1 MRYARRCMAILCG
14 DAPRQSDYII
24 KDGKRYKLSWEKKEM
39 VLEEKNSIETA
50 ISPLPPTYE
59 EVTGDGIGMKLLGTA
74 TITSVGSSSRL
85 M

>member
-39 VLEEKNSIETA
+39 VLEEKNVMGTVVP
-50 ISPLPPTYE
+50 PLPPTYE
-59 EVTGDGIGMKLLGTA
+59 EVAGGRIG
-74 TITSVGSSSRL
+74 ITSIGSSSRL
-85 M
+85 I